1 MEEKNT
7 LPPQVRKFINRA
19 AHRLAKDSEAGFHA
33 RLTEQARLAVQSGL
47 LTDAMFEG
55 MAMTEADWQR
65 VTMTDEELLA
75 YLASRATEAA

>member
-1 MEEKNT
+1 MEKPT

-19 AHRLAKDSEAGFHA
+19 AHRIALDSEAAIHA

-65 VTMTDEELLA
+65 VTMTDAALLTC
-75 YLASRATEAA
+75 LASRAVELPD